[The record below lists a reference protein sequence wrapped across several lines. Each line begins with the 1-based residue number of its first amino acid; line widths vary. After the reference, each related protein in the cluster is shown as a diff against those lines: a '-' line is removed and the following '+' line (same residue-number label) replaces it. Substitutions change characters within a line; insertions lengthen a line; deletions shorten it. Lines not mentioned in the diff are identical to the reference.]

1 MLSDIQNDTDKEF
14 KETGDNYIFTTTVN
28 YPNNSDL
35 VKQKI
40 YFDKK
45 LNPSKVEV
53 LNENDD
59 VLIKMTFKKVD
70 LKADENLGIMKNP
83 SNEQVMIYITTYSF
97 ERISPMRDKALK
109 ELKQEILK
117 NQIEYA

>member
-1 MLSDIQNDTDKEF
+1 MQSGYEIIWNLF
-14 KETGDNYIFTTTVN
+14 KETGDNYVFTTKVN

-45 LNPSKVEV
+45 LNPVKVEV

-70 LKADENLGIMKNP
+70 LNAEFKDKYFSLSNP
-83 SNEQVMIYITTYSF
+83 IFILSF
-97 ERISPMRDKALK
+97 APFF
-109 ELKQEILK
+109 
-117 NQIEYA
+117 